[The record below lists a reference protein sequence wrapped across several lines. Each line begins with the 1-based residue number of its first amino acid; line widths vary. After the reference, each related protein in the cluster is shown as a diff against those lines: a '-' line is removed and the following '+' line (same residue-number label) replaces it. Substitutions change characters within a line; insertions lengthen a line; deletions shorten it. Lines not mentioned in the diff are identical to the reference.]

1 MDKKELFLGRKILP
15 KPLTKEET
23 KELIKE
29 INNGSKIARDKLI
42 IHNINLVIYV
52 VNNNLKLVG
61 CDSKELVSVGIIGLV
76 KAVDTFDSAKD
87 ILFSTYA
94 CNCIKNE
101 IIWFLSRE
109 NKIKITK
116 NLNEIVKNQNECNI
130 ESNYEDLEMKKFIVK
145 LVDQLKDRDK
155 EFVKLYFGF
164 YDRPYTQYEI
174 AKMYNLSKSTVSKA
188 MVRILDKL
196 RMEIKKRKF
205 YIEEFEYIKEKVK

>member
-87 ILFSTYA
+87 ILFST
-94 CNCIKNE
+94 
-101 IIWFLSRE
+101 
-109 NKIKITK
+109 
-116 NLNEIVKNQNECNI
+116 
-130 ESNYEDLEMKKFIVK
+130 
-145 LVDQLKDRDK
+145 
-155 EFVKLYFGF
+155 
-164 YDRPYTQYEI
+164 
-174 AKMYNLSKSTVSKA
+174 
-188 MVRILDKL
+188 
-196 RMEIKKRKF
+196 
-205 YIEEFEYIKEKVK
+205 